1 MSFQSAV
8 NACAVLFI
16 ALNKIVFEKSID
28 YVYKY
33 TKSEVGNQTKTERTT
48 EDFISCP
55 MYNLKNSLL
64 AWREGNRTLVA
75 CSPSYQVKQEKV
87 LTSWAIRMLPTF
99 PNRLVLQ

>member
-28 YVYKY
+28 Y
-33 TKSEVGNQTKTERTT
+33 VGNQTKTERTT

-99 PNRLVLQ
+99 PNRWVLQ